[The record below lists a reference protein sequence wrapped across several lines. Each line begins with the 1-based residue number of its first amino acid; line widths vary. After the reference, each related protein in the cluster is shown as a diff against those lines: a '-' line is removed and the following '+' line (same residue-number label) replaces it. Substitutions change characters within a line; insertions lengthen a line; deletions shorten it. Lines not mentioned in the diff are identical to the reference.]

1 MSVKKD
7 WQSSLA
13 MEAELNKER
22 AGALGRTARTL
33 EAHLDQCTRLAHE
46 LDTATGDA
54 RAKLL
59 AEYRESQ
66 ALAAKWRWY
75 LCIQREA
82 MGLRRHD
89 DVDRIYPPPKI
100 IKE

>member
-33 EAHLDQCTRLAHE
+33 ETHLDKCAQLAKQLE
-46 LDTATGDA
+46 LAASDA
-54 RAKLL
+54 RARLL
-59 AEYRESQ
+59 AEYREEY
-66 ALAAKWRWY
+66 ALALKWRWY

-89 DVDRIYPPPKI
+89 DVDRIYPPPKN